1 MLSIDQARTLWQPAG
16 PYLNTAS
23 FGLPPAP
30 AWDALEQALTDW
42 RHGRTSWEDW
52 CDTTD
57 RAREHFAGLVGV
69 PAGSVATG
77 ASVSYLVGLV
87 ATGIES
93 GAKVLVPDVD
103 FSSLTWPLLVRERLE
118 LRSAP
123 LAQLADA
130 IDGDTDVVA
139 FSAVQSSD
147 GTVADL
153 EAVAAASA
161 AYGAFT
167 LVDATHAIGWLPFD
181 ASRFDAVAC
190 AAYKWLM
197 SPRGTAF
204 LALSDRALAQTPA
217 LAANWFAAED
227 RFGDYYQPELR
238 LARDAGR
245 LDLSPAWFS
254 WVGTEPALAVLREI
268 GVEAVHEHDVALANR
283 FRSGLGLDPSN
294 SAIVSADLPGA
305 EERLL
310 AAGVRAAVRGGSLR
324 ASFHVY
330 TTTDDVD
337 AALSAL
343 LN

>member
-1 MLSIDQARTLWQPAG
+1 MLSIDQARTLWEPAG

-23 FGLPPAP
+23 FGLPPTP
-30 AWDALEQALTDW
+30 AWDALEHALTDW

-52 CDTTD
+52 CDATD
-57 RAREHFAGLVGV
+57 RAREHFAALVGV
-69 PAGSVATG
+69 PAGRVATG
-77 ASVSYLVGLV
+77 SSVSYLVGLV

-93 GAKVLVPDVD
+93 RAKVLVPDVD
-103 FSSLTWPLLVRERLE
+103 VSSLTWPLLVRERLE

-123 LAQLADA
+123 LAQLAEA
-130 IDGDTDVVA
+130 IDGNTDVVA
-139 FSAVQSSD
+139 LSAVQSSD

-161 AYGAFT
+161 AHGAFT

-204 LALSDRALAQTPA
+204 LALSDRALDQTPA

-227 RFGDYYQPELR
+227 PFGHYYDPELR
-238 LARDAGR
+238 LASDARR

-254 WVGTEPALAVLREI
+254 WVATEPALAVLRDV

-283 FRSGLGLDPSN
+283 FRAGLGQPQGD
-294 SAIVSADLPGA
+294 SAIVSTNQPGA
-305 EERLL
+305 EERLRRAGIL
-310 AAGVRAAVRGGSLR
+310 AEVRGGSLR
-324 ASFHVY
+324 ASFHLY
-330 TTTDDVD
+330 NTEDDVD
-337 AALSAL
+337 AALAAL
-343 LN
+343 SD